1 MTLGQSSSN
10 SNSPQKSPCST
21 AFQWPVPTT
30 TCADISVRE
39 IIEKYHP
46 NNNDLLKHALI
57 AKSEEDKV
65 KYNAINNH
73 IKSNI
78 NFFIIYI

>member
-10 SNSPQKSPCST
+10 PNSPQKSPDSS
-21 AFQWPVPTT
+21 AFQWPPAV
-30 TCADISVRE
+30 ASSDISVKE
-39 IIEKYHP
+39 IIDKYHP
-46 NNNDLLKHALI
+46 NNSELLKHALI